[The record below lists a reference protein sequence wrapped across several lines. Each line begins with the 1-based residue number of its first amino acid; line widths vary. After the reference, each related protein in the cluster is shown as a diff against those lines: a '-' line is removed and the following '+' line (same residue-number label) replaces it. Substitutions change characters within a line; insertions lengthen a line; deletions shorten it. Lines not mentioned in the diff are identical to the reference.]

1 MWLEETIDVRVIGA
15 WGYVFAFICFVYHRT
30 MNSQENWAKVALLLF
45 KKREEKPTDFMS
57 PVKR

>member
-1 MWLEETIDVRVIGA
+1 
-15 WGYVFAFICFVYHRT
+15 